1 MVLLSQCL
9 GKLPHQM
16 ERLLVVDDEPV
27 QRLLVRRI
35 AERLGFLV
43 ESAAGGV
50 EAVDCLERSE
60 YQIVVLDL
68 SLGREDGVT
77 VLRSIAKAAAPP
89 LLILMTGFDDRVRL
103 AASRLASML
112 GIVVAGTL
120 RKPIIAGDLASLL
133 QNSPT
138 AARQVAISPSEPRL
152 TAADLS
158 LAIEAGEI
166 GLEYQ
171 PKVCLSTGVT
181 TGVEALARWTKPGMG
196 PISPAYFIPL
206 AERSGL
212 IGEMTSLLLETALQD
227 CAAWQANQP
236 GMSVAVNISPLLLD
250 DSDLPDRIEELIAQ
264 AGLPP
269 SALVLEITEST
280 AVGSN
285 LAAEILTRLRIK
297 GVELSIDDFGTGYSS
312 LLSLLRM
319 PFGELKID
327 QSFAAGCD
335 TDEDAWKIVLASLSL
350 GHQFGMKVTAEG
362 VERSGVA
369 ARLREAGCDVA
380 QGWLYG
386 RSMRLPILEQWL
398 NARYASQHPSALGD
412 SSVTEGAAL

>member
-1 MVLLSQCL
+1 MVVLSQRL
-9 GKLPHQM
+9 DAATPQA

-35 AERLGFLV
+35 AERSGFLV
-43 ESAAGGV
+43 ESAAGGI

-60 YQIVVLDL
+60 YQVVVLDL
-68 SLGREDGVT
+68 SLGREDGIT
-77 VLRSIAKAAAPP
+77 VLRRIANTASPP
-89 LLILMTGFDDRVRL
+89 LLVLMTGFDDRVRL

-120 RKPIIAGDLASLL
+120 RKPIVPGDLTALL
-133 QNSPT
+133 QRSVT
-138 AARQVAISPSEPRL
+138 ASRKMATCSSGPLV
-152 TAADLS
+152 TANDLS
-158 LAIEAGEI
+158 TAIGAGEI

-171 PKVCLSTGVT
+171 PKVCLATGLT
-181 TGVEALARWTKPGMG
+181 SGVEALARWTNPRMG
-196 PISPAYFIPL
+196 SISPVYFIPL

-212 IGEMTSLLLETALQD
+212 IVEMTNLLLATALHD
-227 CAAWQANQP
+227 CAAWQAYQP

-250 DSDLPDRIEELIAQ
+250 DSDLPDRIEELVEQ

-350 GHQFGMKVTAEG
+350 GRQFGMRVTAEG

-369 ARLREAGCDVA
+369 ARLRDAGCDTA

-386 RSMRLPILEQWL
+386 RSMTVPALTQWL
-398 NARYASQHPSALGD
+398 NAR
-412 SSVTEGAAL
+412 